1 MLLVFVTFGVGCGE
15 TGSSSSTNAKTEV
28 DSRDQALAKRIT
40 FQRSDFPADW
50 RAETQADQRR
60 LRRLAPIPDC
70 LKLRWSDLTPTGSS
84 QSKVAEEGDTKAAPS
99 EFDFIFASSAI
110 TIYANEDQ
118 ARIAFKR
125 ATSDAFE
132 PEARDELANCFKD
145 YMTQADPDEPVT
157 DITFQ
162 PLPTPRLTDE
172 AAAHQVGKMLV
183 APPLTD
189 DAAAYQVEMISGIS
203 VYDDL
208 VFLRKARTIG
218 VLTFF
223 QYGPQW
229 DKYQEEPLAKTVARR
244 MGSETGSLGSA
255 GTQGP
260 RKFPVV
266 SCGDLPSA
274 SITKIK
280 ARRLSCA
287 RARRIVRQFLSD
299 CRDLASDPCLL
310 TRSHFYCT
318 TLAAS
323 YRYNNIGCVY
333 QPDLRKPTASQRTV
347 LFELDG

>member
-1 MLLVFVTFGVGCGE
+1 MLLAFVTFGVGCGE
-15 TGSSSSTNAKTEV
+15 TGSSSATNAKTEI
-28 DSRDQALAKRIT
+28 DPQDEARARRIT
-40 FQRSDFPADW
+40 FHRSDFRAGW

-70 LKLRWSDLTPTGSS
+70 LKLRWSDLTPTGTGE
-84 QSKVAEEGDTKAAPS
+84 SKVANEGDSAPS
-99 EFDFIFASSAI
+99 EFDFTFVSSTI

-118 ARIAFKR
+118 ARFAFKR

-132 PEARDELANCFKD
+132 PGARDKLARCFTD
-145 YMTQADPDEPVT
+145 YMDSQADPDERVT
-157 DITFQ
+157 DISFRR
-162 PLPTPRLTDE
+162 LPTPRLTDE
-172 AAAHQVGKMLV
+172 TAVHQVGKMLV

-189 DAAAYQVEMISGIS
+189 DAAAYQVEMISGIG

-208 VFLRKARTIG
+208 VFLRKGRTIG

-223 QYGPQW
+223 QYGTPW
-229 DKYQEEPLAKTVARR
+229 DTYEEEPLAKTVARR

-310 TRSHFYCT
+310 RRSHFYCT

-333 QPDLRKPTASQRTV
+333 QPDLRKPTATQRTV